1 LLLLSS
7 TFGRLVVSF
16 YNSVAKGD
24 GDVSTMP
31 MALIIVMIILFCVRD
46 GRGLCLLILH
56 LLGGLG
62 YKINSSKHWFILV
75 IQRVLMTLSVLTFF
89 SGVRIEVGEF
99 CNSLTEVPCC

>member
-1 LLLLSS
+1 MRLVALLLLSS

-46 GRGLCLLILH
+46 GRR
-56 LLGGLG
+56 
-62 YKINSSKHWFILV
+62 LV
-75 IQRVLMTLSVLTFF
+75 L
-89 SGVRIEVGEF
+89 
-99 CNSLTEVPCC
+99 